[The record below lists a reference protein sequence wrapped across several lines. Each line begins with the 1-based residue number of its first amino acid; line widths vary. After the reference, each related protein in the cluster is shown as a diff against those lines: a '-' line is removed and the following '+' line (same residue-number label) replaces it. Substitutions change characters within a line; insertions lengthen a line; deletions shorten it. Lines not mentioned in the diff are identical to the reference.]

1 MKNWFFA
8 LLRVVQAFFKKKHT
22 VNFPLWAYCAILVG
36 LYLAGYLVGKF

>member
-8 LLRVVQAFFKKKHT
+8 LLKTGQGFFEREYSIEL
-22 VNFPLWAYCAILVG
+22 PLWVFCIVLIG